1 MSVPSDDQIRW
12 IFEEQ
17 APQGDRAQWLARKA
31 NGDYAAETIDL
42 TWTAFLAGFRV
53 SESYHGLSQP
63 AFTVT
68 PDARELAE
76 AYQSVNPDYPSPATY
91 QEAE

>member
-12 IFEEQ
+12 IFEERV
-17 APQGDRAQWLARKA
+17 PPGDRAQWLARKA

-42 TWTAFLAGFRV
+42 TWTAFLTGFRV
-53 SESYHGLSQP
+53 AESYHGLIQP
-63 AFTVT
+63 TFAVT
-68 PDARELAE
+68 SDARERAK